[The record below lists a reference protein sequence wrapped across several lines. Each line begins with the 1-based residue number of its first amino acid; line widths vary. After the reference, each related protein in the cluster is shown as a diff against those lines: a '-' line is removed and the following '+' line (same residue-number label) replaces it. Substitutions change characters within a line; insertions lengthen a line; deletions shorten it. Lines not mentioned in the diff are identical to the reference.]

1 MIANQLPLKCG
12 DDHDYSGG
20 PNVITK
26 FLYKQKEE
34 AEEEVQRELAKQKEL
49 AWRGFGGE
57 RKRFWGKKSRLPLE
71 ALKGK
76 ECIFP

>member
-12 DDHDYSGG
+12 DNHDYSGG

-49 AWRGFGGE
+49 A
-57 RKRFWGKKSRLPLE
+57 
-71 ALKGK
+71 
-76 ECIFP
+76 